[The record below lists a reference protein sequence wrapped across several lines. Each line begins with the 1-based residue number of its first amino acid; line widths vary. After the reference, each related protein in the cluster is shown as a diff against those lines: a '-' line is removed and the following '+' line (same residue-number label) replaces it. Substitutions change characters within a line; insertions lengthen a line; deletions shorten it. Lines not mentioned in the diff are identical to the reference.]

1 MKTWKKIALK
11 SSSSSAQFFFLYC
24 QPAKNQ
30 VKSQFL
36 FIKNISPRD
45 LWKITSLW
53 NLTMHIMIL
62 SLCTAWN
69 FWLDNFHIWFWIGIQ
84 NIQEKLTIQVQVFWE
99 GHKNLAQSSLIL
111 SNYSLFWSSYQVKML
126 KLKGR
131 LCQIFVAFSEYMNFT
146 V

>member
-1 MKTWKKIALK
+1 MKKKLPSKVAHNRPR
-11 SSSSSAQFFFLYC
+11 FLYC

-30 VKSQFL
+30 LKSQFL

-45 LWKITSLW
+45 LYKMTSPW

-111 SNYSLFWSSYQVKML
+111 SNYSL
-126 KLKGR
+126 
-131 LCQIFVAFSEYMNFT
+131 CQIFVAFSEYMNFNT
-146 V
+146 KSVFNL

>member
-1 MKTWKKIALK
+1 MKKKLPSKVAHYRPR
-11 SSSSSAQFFFLYC
+11 FFFLYC

-30 VKSQFL
+30 LKSQFL

-45 LWKITSLW
+45 LCKMTSLW

-84 NIQEKLTIQVQVFWE
+84 NIQVKLTIHVQVFWE

-111 SNYSLFWSSYQVKML
+111 SNYSL
-126 KLKGR
+126 
-131 LCQIFVAFSEYMNFT
+131 CQIFVAFSEYMNFNG
-146 V
+146 VYF